1 MKGHEVARV
10 ARETDAAVDEARR
23 RAGQMREA
31 IDVGTPLDA
40 LLRAEDGVSAEE
52 FAIKSEGFCELI
64 EFIFA
69 KGPHPHDVMQ
79 RLYSV
84 ARGIRPEVTLNMPGR
99 AIAAIFGQTRA
110 AESART
116 KLLLTTTFE
125 AAGFRASALPYQKS
139 AGASEAY
146 AKAQRGNTNRRGTG
160 KKRKDRKASA
170 LRA

>member
-1 MKGHEVARV
+1 MSGREFERV
-10 ARETDAAVDEARR
+10 ARETDAAVDEAKR
-23 RAGQMREA
+23 RARQTGEA
-31 IDVGTPLDA
+31 ISTETPLDA
-40 LLRAEDGVSAEE
+40 LLRAECGETAEE
-52 FAIKSEGFCELI
+52 FEIKSEGFCQLI
-64 EFIFA
+64 DYVFA

-84 ARGIRPEVTLNMPGR
+84 ARSVRPEVTLNMPGR

-139 AGASEAY
+139 ASGCQAY
-146 AKAQRGNTNRRGTG
+146 AEAQRGNTNRRGTG
-160 KKRKDRKASA
+160 RKAKSRKASA
-170 LRA
+170 LRS